1 MTWIMTEKELQEER
15 RRFRKRNGME
25 PEVSKGW
32 KDGVMAGAVIVF
44 IIGVILSFVIPNHV
58 PMGTFWYVA
67 SWTIPVLLMLT
78 YGIVLNIVM
87 MFKKKD

>member
-15 RRFRKRNGME
+15 RRFRERNGME
-25 PEVSKGW
+25 PEASKGW

-67 SWTIPVLLMLT
+67 SWMIPVLLMLT

>member
-1 MTWIMTEKELQEER
+1 MTWTMTEKELQEER
-15 RRFRKRNGME
+15 RRFRERNGME
-25 PEVSKGW
+25 PEASKGW
-32 KDGVMAGAVIVF
+32 KDGVMTGAVIVF

-67 SWTIPVLLMLT
+67 SWTIPVLLMIA

>member
-1 MTWIMTEKELQEER
+1 MTEKELQEER
-15 RRFRKRNGME
+15 RRFRERSGME
-25 PEVSKGW
+25 PEVGKGW

-67 SWTIPVLLMLT
+67 SWIIPVLLMLA
-78 YGIVLNIVM
+78 YSVILNIIV
-87 MFKKKD
+87 MFKN

>member
-1 MTWIMTEKELQEER
+1 MTWTMTEKELQEER
-15 RRFRKRNGME
+15 RRFRERNGIE

-67 SWTIPVLLMLT
+67 SWTIPVLLMLA

>member
-15 RRFRKRNGME
+15 RRFRERNGME
-25 PEVSKGW
+25 LEVSKGW

-44 IIGVILSFVIPNHV
+44 IIGVILSFVVPNHV

-67 SWTIPVLLMLT
+67 SWTIPVLLMLA

>member
-15 RRFRKRNGME
+15 RRFRERNGME
-25 PEVSKGW
+25 PEASKGW
-32 KDGVMAGAVIVF
+32 KDGVMADAVIVF

-67 SWTIPVLLMLT
+67 SWTIPVLLMIA

>member
-1 MTWIMTEKELQEER
+1 MTEKELQEER
-15 RRFRKRNGME
+15 RRFRERNGME

-32 KDGVMAGAVIVF
+32 KDGVMAGTVIVF
-44 IIGVILSFVIPNHV
+44 IIGVILSFVVPNHV

-67 SWTIPVLLMLT
+67 SWTIPVLLMFA

>member
-15 RRFRKRNGME
+15 RRFRERNGME
-25 PEVSKGW
+25 PEASKGW
-32 KDGVMAGAVIVF
+32 KDGVMTGAAIVF

-67 SWTIPVLLMLT
+67 SWTIPVLLMIA

>member
-15 RRFRKRNGME
+15 RRFRERNGIE

-67 SWTIPVLLMLT
+67 SWTIPVLLMIA

>member
-15 RRFRKRNGME
+15 RRFRERNGME

-67 SWTIPVLLMLT
+67 SWTIPVLLMLA
-78 YGIVLNIVM
+78 YGIVLNIIM
-87 MFKKKD
+87 SLKNKK

>member
-1 MTWIMTEKELQEER
+1 MTWIMTEKLQEER
-15 RRFRKRNGME
+15 RRFRERNGME
-25 PEVSKGW
+25 PEVSRSW
-32 KDGVMAGAVIVF
+32 QNGVVAGAVIVF

-78 YGIVLNIVM
+78 YGIVLNIVI